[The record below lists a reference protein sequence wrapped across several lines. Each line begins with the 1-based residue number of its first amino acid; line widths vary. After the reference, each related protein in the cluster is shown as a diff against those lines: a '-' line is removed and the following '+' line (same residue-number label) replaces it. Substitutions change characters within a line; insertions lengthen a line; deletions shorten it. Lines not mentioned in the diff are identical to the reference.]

1 MLVECT
7 FKPVLWSMYSRWPQ
21 YGMPF
26 VPEPFLHPPPT
37 PKFALAPKG
46 MMKPP
51 PVRKSH
57 GFTQAFTVG
66 AVVLSISTTT
76 TTRSPPAKSPH
87 RSLLIVLPLSLIVLS
102 PLHQGHLAWR
112 YEIPAV
118 ADAITTSATPFT
130 MT

>member
-1 MLVECT
+1 MLVACT
-7 FKPVLWSMYSRWPQ
+7 FKPVLWSRYSRWPQ

-26 VPEPFLHPPPT
+26 VPEPFLQPPPT

-46 MMKPP
+46 TIKPP

-57 GFTQAFTVG
+57 GFTQAFTTG
-66 AVVLSISTTT
+66 TTLGT
-76 TTRSPPAKSPH
+76 NNSATRSPPAKSPD

-112 YEIPAV
+112 
-118 ADAITTSATPFT
+118 
-130 MT
+130 